1 MDLNVFSIFT
11 LLSWF
16 KRKLSRLISP
26 HEIYFICKTTFLV
39 RLHLQSND
47 GFYFNDYNTTYPVGV
62 FPERELRQITN
73 SRIWMN
79 CSEWDM
85 LWTDR
90 RHRMRFVVYLGNWNS
105 NNLCLKYLG
114 LLYNLPTWDYYN
126 NIESVCSASLKVT
139 VPNGL
144 KCIFYFHTFVVIQ
157 EKAVSFDF
165 TARNLFYM

>member
-1 MDLNVFSIFT
+1 MSKIPRPTLQPTNLRLFLPSIFT

-90 RHRMRFVVYLGNWNS
+90 RHRMRFVVYVLVFILGTVT
-105 NNLCLKYLG
+105 LHTAVDLMLQG
-114 LLYNLPTWDYYN
+114 QL
-126 NIESVCSASLKVT
+126 ESASNSGQNVKKS
-139 VPNGL
+139 VPAKGL
-144 KCIFYFHTFVVIQ
+144 NIFCAIF
-157 EKAVSFDF
+157 K
-165 TARNLFYM
+165 